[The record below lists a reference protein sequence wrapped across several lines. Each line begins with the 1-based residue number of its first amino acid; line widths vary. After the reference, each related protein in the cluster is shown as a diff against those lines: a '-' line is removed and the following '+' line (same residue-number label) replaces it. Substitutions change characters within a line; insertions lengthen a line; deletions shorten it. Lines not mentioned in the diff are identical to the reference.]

1 MVSTANVKNVVRGR
15 TFVIFVASGLS
26 TVGGAIAGYKYAMRI
41 LDEKYAHIADEEIRQ
56 AREHYSEKFK
66 AGEYVDPSAL
76 AEKYTEV
83 KEDLEEAEEEAEL
96 GENMIKVAAKIIEDS
111 EYTHY
116 NRPQDI
122 PDKVQTVAET
132 VKSNVL
138 VEHSGVIGDDGD
150 AVYDVEAES
159 AKKRAKKPYIVE
171 YDEFYPNEEE
181 RNIST
186 LVWYEIDGIM
196 VDSEDRALTQG
207 EFDRLVGSE
216 QNLRFGYGSKDPNTV
231 LIYNDKLDA
240 ALEIVR
246 NPGSYANLKLGLN
259 ENFLEH
265 ADKRKIPIRR
275 MRQEPDR

>member
-1 MVSTANVKNVVRGR
+1 MVSTANVKNVVRSR

-26 TVGGAIAGYKYAMRI
+26 TVGGAIAGYKYAMHI

-56 AREHYSEKFK
+56 AREHYNSIGVEKLK
-66 AGEYVDPSAL
+66 ESKHRL
-76 AEKYTEV
+76 ETLEV
-83 KEDLEEAEEEAEL
+83 AEEEAEL
-96 GENMIKVAAKIIEDS
+96 GENMIQVAARIIEDS

-132 VKSNVL
+132 VQSNVL
-138 VEHSGVIGDDGD
+138 VEHSGVIVDDGD